1 MSLLDKASLV
11 QIPSGYKATK
21 LYSVVP
27 DSGAGDLSF
36 ARSSS
41 ATRVNESGIIET
53 IAIDTPRLDY
63 TGGGCGKLLIEPQR
77 TNTVLSNSD
86 YTIAYWGNANVVITQ
101 NATISPNGSNNAQ
114 KLTSANTFGQHFLR
128 QIIGGHTLGTA
139 YVYSCFAKAAEL
151 DILTLRLLNGDGPN
165 VTFDLTNGTII
176 SGTNG
181 KIIDYGNGWYRCM
194 TYHSAL
200 SSNLYPYI
208 YTQVGNQQG
217 DGVSGLYVY
226 GAMLEEGTVETSL
239 IDTTNAAVTR
249 TQDVSKTSGLSA
261 SINSV
266 EGVLFWEGNLTDN
279 DTVSS
284 FISMSDGTNTVNNSL
299 NLQLRPSSNSLWWQ
313 FIVGNSIQVSKI
325 VTLTDIFA
333 KTKLAFKWEANNFCI
348 FENGTKISFDTAG
361 ITFSASTLNS
371 LYFAAANT
379 VGSFNTNLKTNAL
392 TVYNTALSDADL
404 TELTT
409 L

>member
-1 MSLLDKASLV
+1 M
-11 QIPSGYKATK
+11 IY
-21 LYSVVP
+21 
-27 DSGAGDLSF
+27 
-36 ARSSS
+36 
-41 ATRVNESGIIET
+41 
-53 IAIDTPRLDY
+53 
-63 TGGGCGKLLIEPQR
+63 
-77 TNTVLSNSD
+77 
-86 YTIAYWGNANVVITQ
+86 
-101 NATISPNGSNNAQ
+101 
-114 KLTSANTFGQHFLR
+114 
-128 QIIGGHTLGTA
+128 
-139 YVYSCFAKAAEL
+139 
-151 DILTLRLLNGDGPN
+151 
-165 VTFDLTNGTII
+165 
-176 SGTNG
+176 
-181 KIIDYGNGWYRCM
+181 YGNGWWRCIS
-194 TYHSAL
+194 YHA
-200 SSNLYPYI
+200 SSTSQYLYPYI
-208 YTQVGNQQG
+208 YTVRGNTQG
-217 DGVSGLYVY
+217 DGVSGLYAY
-226 GAMLEEGTVETSL
+226 GAMIEEGTVETSL

-361 ITFSASTLNS
+361 ITFPASTLNS
-371 LYFAAANT
+371 LYFAAANSA
-379 VGSFNTNLKTNAL
+379 GSFNTHLKTNAL
-392 TVYNTALSDADL
+392 AVYDTALSDADL